1 MVKVGQMKNSESSRG
16 RFLLVDGHSMIFAW
30 EDLRQ
35 LHEQRMELAREALC
49 QRLQAY
55 QDVSGERVVIV
66 FDGRQDSGAGGRQVD
81 EVQVIYSKQH
91 GSADEI
97 LERLACKYATDH
109 NLTVASRDRAVLAMV
124 SSFGANAISAKGL
137 ADLLETA
144 ERRFRGDMGKYLR

>member
-1 MVKVGQMKNSESSRG
+1 MVKAEEMRSSESPRG

-30 EDLRQ
+30 EELRQ
-35 LHEQRMELAREALC
+35 LHEQRMALAREALC

-55 QDVSGERVVIV
+55 QDVSGERVVVV
-66 FDGRQDSGAGGRQVD
+66 FDGKQGSSGGERQAEEIQVL
-81 EVQVIYSKQH
+81 YSKQH

-97 LERLACKYATDH
+97 LERLACKYASDH
-109 NLTVASRDRAVLAMV
+109 DLTVASRDRAVLDMV